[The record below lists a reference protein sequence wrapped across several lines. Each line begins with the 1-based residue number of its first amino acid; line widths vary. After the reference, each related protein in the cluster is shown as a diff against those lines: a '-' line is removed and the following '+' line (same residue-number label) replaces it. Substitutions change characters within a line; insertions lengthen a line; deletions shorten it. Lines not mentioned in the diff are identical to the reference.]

1 MITFGPVPSRR
12 LGRSLGINNIPPK
25 ACTYS
30 CVYCQVGPT
39 HRKEIEPRSF
49 YTPDQI
55 LSDVEASV
63 EAANQAGESIDYL
76 TFVPDGE
83 PTLDENLGRTIELLR
98 SFGSKIAV
106 ISNASLIWR
115 EDVRE
120 RLAGADWLSLK
131 VDSTDENLWQRINQP
146 HPDLQLQ
153 KILEGIQLMGATF
166 QGELTTETMLVDSIN
181 DSAEA
186 IAEVSEYLAQL
197 NPGKAYLA
205 TPIRPVAE
213 VGIRPPI
220 EEKINR
226 AFQILSKEVS
236 QAEYLIGYE
245 GNAFASTGN
254 VVDDL
259 LSITSVHPLREEAV
273 KALLT
278 KTGNDWG
285 IVMTLINEGRLKETE
300 YGGKRFYVRA
310 LAQSKDD

>member
-25 ACTYS
+25 SCTYS

-39 HRKEIEPRSF
+39 HHREVEPSTF
-49 YTPDQI
+49 YTPEQI
-55 LSDVEASV
+55 LSEVEASV
-63 EAANQAGESIDYL
+63 EVATQAGESIDYL

-83 PTLDENLGRTIELLR
+83 PTLDENLGRTIELLHPL
-98 SFGSKIAV
+98 GLKIAV

-131 VDSTDENLWQRINQP
+131 VDSTDESLWRRINQP
-146 HPDLQLQ
+146 HPALQLQ
-153 KILEGIQLMGATF
+153 KILEGIKLMVATF
-166 QGELTTETMLVDSIN
+166 QGELTTETMLVDGIN
-181 DSAEA
+181 DGDVA
-186 IAEVSEYLAQL
+186 IAEVSKYLKQL
-197 NPGKAYLA
+197 NPDKAYLA
-205 TPIRPVAE
+205 APIRPAAE
-213 VGIRPPI
+213 AGIHPPT

-226 AFQILSKEVS
+226 AFQIFSKRVS

-254 VVDDL
+254 VIDDL

-278 KTGNDWG
+278 RTGNDWS
-285 IVMTLINEGRLKETE
+285 IVKALINEGRLKETE
-300 YGGKRFYVRA
+300 YEGKQFYVRT
-310 LAQSKDD
+310 LKQSKSD